1 MICKKFRTVAAF
13 VVLLLFP
20 VLFCTGCSSYRVTV
34 IDPDGQ
40 AVSHA
45 LLVVREVS
53 MFLPKSLQSASFY
66 RTDDKGCSTIKESP
80 NFDLCCGKIGYWT
93 TCDFEETE
101 KKHITIVLRP
111 ATPENAKPGTMFT
124 LYVDDMSEQEL
135 YPEWIACLDWQRIRL
150 KELENP
156 LDEEM
161 SSFLKRYWG
170 LQRDGKWNELL
181 DLFSDDARLIDT
193 IHGLTGGIP
202 SKAKLEE
209 RLKQLDN
216 EELERVKLSAKM
228 TLQHLKIDSTER
240 TKNWGRID
248 YHYTVRGAGTY
259 RGTMVLD
266 IRNDRMRISSLE
278 TTGPEEE
285 PR

>member
-13 VVLLLFP
+13 AVLLLFP

-161 SSFLKRYWG
+161 SSFLKLYCGASCRNLG
-170 LQRDGKWNELL
+170 LLLELL
-181 DLFSDDARLIDT
+181 PELAEKMGLCPFCSIEKAR
-193 IHGLTGGIP
+193 
-202 SKAKLEE
+202 
-209 RLKQLDN
+209 
-216 EELERVKLSAKM
+216 
-228 TLQHLKIDSTER
+228 
-240 TKNWGRID
+240 RI
-248 YHYTVRGAGTY
+248 
-259 RGTMVLD
+259 
-266 IRNDRMRISSLE
+266 
-278 TTGPEEE
+278 
-285 PR
+285 

>member
-1 MICKKFRTVAAF
+1 MKKSKRSVPFLLPAF
-13 VVLLLFP
+13 AGLLLFP

-161 SSFLKRYWG
+161 SSFLKLYCGASCRNLG
-170 LQRDGKWNELL
+170 LLLELL
-181 DLFSDDARLIDT
+181 PELAEKMGHLPILFY
-193 IHGLTGGIP
+193 
-202 SKAKLEE
+202 
-209 RLKQLDN
+209 
-216 EELERVKLSAKM
+216 
-228 TLQHLKIDSTER
+228 
-240 TKNWGRID
+240 W
-248 YHYTVRGAGTY
+248 
-259 RGTMVLD
+259 
-266 IRNDRMRISSLE
+266 
-278 TTGPEEE
+278 
-285 PR
+285 